1 MFSILVCLHR
11 KFVFCLLLP
20 ENKISAKPVPIK
32 GESLLSFVKIVARE
46 VNRIYLKIS
55 RALLKIKIIA
65 NTFGNGAFSIE
76 H

>member
-11 KFVFCLLLP
+11 KFVFYLLLP
-20 ENKISAKPVPIK
+20 ENRISAKPMPIK

-46 VNRIYLKIS
+46 ASRINLKIS

-65 NTFGNGAFSIE
+65 TTLGNDAFSIE